1 MKLEILFRYKINNG
15 EQSSVQIENDTT
27 VMSTLNQISGLQE
40 ENGRLK
46 QQIEQ
51 LNATLN
57 IFQTEYSFMKDWNQK
72 LLDRNEELINQIA
85 IPQQERVPQSNNGLA
100 HVKEEVSSDDQIN

>member
-1 MKLEILFRYKINNG
+1 M
-15 EQSSVQIENDTT
+15 ENDTT
-27 VMSTLNQISGLQE
+27 VMSTPNQILDLQE

-51 LNATLN
+51 LNATLD
-57 IFQTEYSFMKDWNQK
+57 IFQKEYSFMKDWNQK

-85 IPQQERVPQSNNGLA
+85 ISQQQRIPQSNNGLA
-100 HVKEEVSSDDQIN
+100 HVKEEASNDDQMDSANNS